1 MSLSGIPDA
10 PDESCRDRETVRLP
24 RSTSKEI
31 QRLVDEGRYPNRSA
45 AIRAGVRL
53 LIEHESADCEEVSDS
68 DGSAASGG
76 SADSDD
82 TGADDSDTR

>member
-24 RSTSKEI
+24 RSTSKAI

-45 AIRAGVRL
+45 AIRVGVRL
-53 LIEHESADCEEVSDS
+53 LVDYESGGQSESSDS
-68 DGSAASGG
+68 D
-76 SADSDD
+76 DD
-82 TGADDSDTR
+82 AETDDAR